1 MKINRKERKKK
12 RKMIRNND
20 NKEKEYRKID
30 EEGEVRNKKRI
41 NICEDEEKYEDRK

>member
-12 RKMIRNND
+12 RKMIRSND

-30 EEGEVRNKKRI
+30 EDRQMIMTKKG
-41 NICEDEEKYEDRK
+41 K